1 MSTKN
6 ELKARSSRGATR
18 KAVSASRRRS
28 FNVKPFLCVAL
39 LLSLPFIAI
48 EAWQLARTAIDRPV
62 GRVVVEGDFRFVDQ
76 VRISDLV
83 MTELNEQ
90 GESGNFFALDLE
102 LLQQHLQADIW
113 VDVAQVGRRWP
124 DVLVVRVQE
133 HQPIARWSDEGFL
146 NVRGDIIVAAVR
158 PDLLNLPLLQGEA
171 GKEQEVMAQYQRLS
185 GLLRLREL
193 AISHLQQLAT
203 GVWRMQVQGSEG
215 SIEVL
220 LGREQVIEK
229 IQRMLLVFDSQLQHQ
244 HENIER
250 IDLRYSNGVAVSW
263 RSEDIKNIEN
273 S

>member
-1 MSTKN
+1 MNTKN
-6 ELKARSSRGATR
+6 ELKARPSRGATR

-62 GRVVVEGDFRFVDQ
+62 GRVIVEGDFRFVDQ
-76 VRISDLV
+76 LRVSELV
-83 MTELNEQ
+83 MAELNSQ
-90 GESGNFFALDLE
+90 GASGNFFALDLE
-102 LLQQHLQADIW
+102 LLQQHLQMEVW

-146 NVRGDIIVAAVR
+146 NVRGDIIAAAVR
-158 PDLLNLPLLQGEA
+158 PDLLTLPLLQGEP
-171 GKEQEVMAQYQRLS
+171 GREQEIMAQYQSLS

-203 GVWRMQVQGSEG
+203 GVWRMQVQSPEG

-220 LGREQVIEK
+220 LGRDQVIEK
-229 IQRMLLVFDSQLQHQ
+229 IQRMLLVFDSQLQYQ
-244 HENIER
+244 HENIEK

-263 RSEDIKNIEN
+263 RDKEIQNIEN